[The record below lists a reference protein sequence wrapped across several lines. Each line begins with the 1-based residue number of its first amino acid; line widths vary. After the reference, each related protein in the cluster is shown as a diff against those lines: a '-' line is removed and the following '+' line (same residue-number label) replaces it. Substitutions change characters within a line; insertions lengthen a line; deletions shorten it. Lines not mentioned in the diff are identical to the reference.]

1 MLYVINFKTYENGT
15 GSKAKDLA
23 KTIKKVSQEKGEKII
38 AAVQPTD
45 IQKVSKIVTT
55 FSQHVDPIDFGSNT
69 GHILPEAVK
78 QSGAIG
84 TLINHSE
91 KRVPLEEVEFL
102 IEKCKK
108 LGLKTIVCCRNPE
121 ECEKIS
127 DMNPDY
133 IAIEPPELIGTGRSV
148 SQENPEIITKSKEVS
163 EVPLLCGAGI
173 SKKEDVERAKELG
186 AEGILVA
193 SAVVKSDK
201 PENVLKD
208 LVI

>member
-15 GSKAKDLA
+15 GNKAKDLA

-45 IQKVSKIVTT
+45 IQRVSKFIPT

-108 LGLKTIVCCRNPE
+108 AGLKTIVCCRNPE

-133 IAIEPPELIGTGRSV
+133 VAIEPPELIGTGRSV

-163 EVPLLCGAGI
+163 KVPLLCGAGI

-193 SAVVKSDK
+193 SAVVKSDE
-201 PENVLKD
+201 PEKVLKD